1 MADLPNR
8 TVVAVTAPGASSP
21 PGVTLSEVVQGAG
34 HPLLHETFRARSRC
48 RYEPPY
54 PVPDGDYP
62 GRTGLQAGAL
72 NVGCRYSRSLHVL
85 VDETRSF
92 TGGVQIF

>member
-1 MADLPNR
+1 MN
-8 TVVAVTAPGASSP
+8 
-21 PGVTLSEVVQGAG
+21 
-34 HPLLHETFRARSRC
+34 
-48 RYEPPY
+48 PPY
-54 PVPDGDYP
+54 PEPAGGYP

-92 TGGVQIF
+92 TGGVQICGFGVGIRI